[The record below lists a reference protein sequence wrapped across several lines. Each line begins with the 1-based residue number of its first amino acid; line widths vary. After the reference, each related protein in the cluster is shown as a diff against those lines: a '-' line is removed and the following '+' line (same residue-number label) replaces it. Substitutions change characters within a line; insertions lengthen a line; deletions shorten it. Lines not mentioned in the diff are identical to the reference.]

1 MTTASAVSGGRLSL
15 RLPKVDTRL
24 VVGLLLVVLS
34 VLGGVRLAST
44 ADDTVGVYTATRDLP
59 ADHVL
64 TRGDVR
70 VTQIRASDS
79 VLDRLV
85 LAGKA
90 PPVGRALRFPLV
102 EGGLLQT
109 GAVGESGARATGREI
124 TVPISA
130 DHALG
135 GALDP
140 GDRVDVLGSFDKG
153 TELAKTLTVAKS
165 AQVVDVVSTDG
176 LFGQREGEL
185 SALTLAVKPDDVVLV
200 AFAVRNGE
208 VDVVRAAP
216 PGKSVRSRFDVSE
229 LP

>member
-1 MTTASAVSGGRLSL
+1 MTTARALAARRPAL

-24 VVGLLLVVLS
+24 VVGLLLVALS
-34 VLGGVRLAST
+34 VLGGLRLAST
-44 ADDTVGVYTATRDLP
+44 ADDTVAVYAATRDLP

-64 TRGDVR
+64 TRDDVR
-70 VTQIRASDS
+70 VTRIGASDS
-79 VLDRLV
+79 VLDGLLPARL
-85 LAGKA
+85 A
-90 PPVGRALRFPLV
+90 PPVGRTLRFPIA
-102 EGGLLQT
+102 EGGLLADAAVAGK
-109 GAVGESGARATGREI
+109 GATANGREI
-124 TVPISA
+124 TVPIGA

-135 GALDP
+135 GALAP

-153 TELAKTLTVAKS
+153 TELAKTLTVAKG
-165 AQVVDVVSTDG
+165 AQVVDVVSSDG

-185 SALTLAVKPDDVVLV
+185 SALTLSVKPDDVVLV

-216 PGKSVRSRFDVSE
+216 AGKSVRSRFDVSE